1 MARLI
6 ASSSSSAAVYCFV
19 VLLINAMAMAP
30 ATATETA
37 AAAAVDKCE
46 RDLDLLMGSCEEYL
60 RFPAEAKAAPSMA
73 CCGAVRRVDVGCLC
87 GMVTPEVEQYVC
99 MDKAVYVAAYCHR
112 PLLPGSY
119 CGSKL
124 V

>member
-6 ASSSSSAAVYCFV
+6 ASSSSSAAVCFV
-19 VLLINAMAMAP
+19 VLLIIAMAMA
-30 ATATETA
+30 A
-37 AAAAVDKCE
+37 AATVSPSAADKCE
-46 RDLDLLMGSCEEYL
+46 KDLDLLMGSCEGYL
-60 RFPAEAKAAPSMA
+60 RFPAEAKAAPSRA

>member
-6 ASSSSSAAVYCFV
+6 SSSAAVCF
-19 VLLINAMAMAP
+19 VLLIAMAMAP

-37 AAAAVDKCE
+37 AAEDRCE
-46 RDLDLLMGSCEEYL
+46 KDLDLLMGSCEGYL
-60 RFPAEAKAAPSMA
+60 RFPAEAKAAPSRA

-119 CGSKL
+119 CGSYH
-124 V
+124 VPGPVVSN

>member
-6 ASSSSSAAVYCFV
+6 SSSAAVCF
-19 VLLINAMAMAP
+19 VLLIAMAMAP

-37 AAAAVDKCE
+37 AAADRCE
-46 RDLDLLMGSCEEYL
+46 KDLDLLMGSCEGYL
-60 RFPAEAKAAPSMA
+60 RFPAEAKAAPSRA

-119 CGSKL
+119 CGSYH
-124 V
+124 VPGPVV

>member
-1 MARLI
+1 
-6 ASSSSSAAVYCFV
+6 SSSSAAVYCFV
-19 VLLINAMAMAP
+19 VLLIIAMAMAMAP
-30 ATATETA
+30 ARATETA
-37 AAAAVDKCE
+37 AAAADKCE
-46 RDLDLLMGSCEEYL
+46 RDLDLLMGSCEGYL
-60 RFPAEAKAAPSMA
+60 RFPAEAKAAPSRA